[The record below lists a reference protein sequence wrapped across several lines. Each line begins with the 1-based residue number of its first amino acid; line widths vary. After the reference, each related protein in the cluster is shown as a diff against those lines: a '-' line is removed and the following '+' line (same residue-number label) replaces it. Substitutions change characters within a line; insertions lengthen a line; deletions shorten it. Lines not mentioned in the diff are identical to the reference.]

1 MCQIRKFIGLFHLLT
16 SLFIGKHHVDDH
28 LVWRG
33 GIIDTKM
40 IRCSRV
46 FSDNGQ
52 KNYRIASGMRIFYRM
67 GCVTTGFC
75 SSVAI
80 NSVVLPLIKVEN
92 EYGWLLLLLLLRAVD
107 VSNTS
112 EMCIR
117 VSLYPV
123 LENLICIEKKMAWNI
138 ISHLQ
143 QYLKISYFLHAWLIK
158 SNISRRC

>member
-1 MCQIRKFIGLFHLLT
+1 MPYIWYPIHPSFHPPNSQSLLSSGKFCHCQKDVAISCEFIIIHKKRLFYTATNLLFEGR
-16 SLFIGKHHVDDH
+16 SAWIVGANSFFI
-28 LVWRG
+28 
-33 GIIDTKM
+33 
-40 IRCSRV
+40 
-46 FSDNGQ
+46 SDNGQ

-92 EYGWLLLLLLLRAVD
+92 EYGWLLLLLLRAVD

-112 EMCIR
+112 EMCIK

-123 LENLICIEKKMAWNI
+123 LENLICIE
-138 ISHLQ
+138 
-143 QYLKISYFLHAWLIK
+143 
-158 SNISRRC
+158 

>member
-92 EYGWLLLLLLLRAVD
+92 EYGLLLLMCR
-107 VSNTS
+107 TS
-112 EMCIR
+112 EMCIK

-123 LENLICIEKKMAWNI
+123 LETIYIEKK
-138 ISHLQ
+138 L
-143 QYLKISYFLHAWLIK
+143 YLRLGS
-158 SNISRRC
+158 SNRQN

>member
-1 MCQIRKFIGLFHLLT
+1 
-16 SLFIGKHHVDDH
+16 
-28 LVWRG
+28 
-33 GIIDTKM
+33 
-40 IRCSRV
+40 
-46 FSDNGQ
+46 
-52 KNYRIASGMRIFYRM
+52 MRIFYRM

-123 LENLICIEKKMAWNI
+123 LENLICIEKKNGLKYH
-138 ISHLQ
+138 ISPATIF
-143 QYLKISYFLHAWLIK
+143 KDFLLFACLF
-158 SNISRRC
+158 N